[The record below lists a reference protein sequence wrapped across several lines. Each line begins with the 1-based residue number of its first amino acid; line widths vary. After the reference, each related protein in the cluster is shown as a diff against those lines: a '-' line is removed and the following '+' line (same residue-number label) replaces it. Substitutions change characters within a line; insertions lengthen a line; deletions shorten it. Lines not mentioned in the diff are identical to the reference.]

1 MEKDST
7 KTGPLAG
14 IKVLDLTGNAPGP
27 YCTMLLA
34 DMGADV
40 IVVGGGRAGGPV
52 STFSP
57 GKRYVSLNLKSPAG
71 TRALKRLVE
80 DTDILVE
87 GYRPGVMKR
96 LGLDYD
102 VLQQVNERLIYC
114 SLTGYGQTGPMS
126 NDAGHDINYI
136 ALSGVLGSMG
146 PTDQPPLPPLNLV
159 ADFAGGSLFA
169 LNGILAALYE
179 RERSGL
185 GQYID
190 VAMIDGCLSMMAMH
204 FPIWETTYM
213 PGRGKNFTGGH
224 FPFYRCYECS
234 DGKYM
239 SVGAI
244 EPHFYVSLCTKLGLE
259 DVPEQMDTSLWDAT
273 AARFEAAFKT
283 KTRSEWEDIFDGS
296 DACVAPVLTPD
307 EVWAHPQVQ
316 ARCPSAQHRS
326 VPPAPLLSRSPL
338 HRGELDESNQ
348 TQAILRELGFTD
360 DDIVAAMPENLAQV
374 ELVQAWPQDV

>member
-1 MEKDST
+1 MEKDPNR
-7 KTGPLAG
+7 TGPLEG

-57 GKRYVSLNLKSPAG
+57 GKRYVSLDLKSSAG
-71 TRALKRLVE
+71 TRMLKSMVE
-80 DTDILVE
+80 QTDILIE

-96 LGLDYD
+96 LGLDYET
-102 VLQQVNERLIYC
+102 LQQVNAKLIYC
-114 SLTGYGQTGPMS
+114 SLTGYGQTGPMAS
-126 NDAGHDINYI
+126 DAGHDINYI

-146 PTDQPPLPPLNLV
+146 PADQPPLPPLNLV

-190 VAMIDGCLSMMAMH
+190 AAMIDGCLSMMAMH
-204 FPIWETTYM
+204 FPIWETPFM

-224 FPFYRCYECS
+224 FPFYRCYQCS

-244 EPHFYVSLCTKLGLE
+244 EPHFYASLCVKLGLA
-259 DVPEQMDTSLWDAT
+259 DVPDQMDTRLWEST
-273 AARFEAAFKT
+273 AKQFEAAFKT
-283 KTRSEWEDIFDGS
+283 KTRSEWERIFDGS

-316 ARCPSAQHRS
+316 ARCQSAQERS
-326 VPPAPLLSRSPL
+326 VPPAPVLSRSSL
-338 HRGELDESNQ
+338 SRGEVDESNQ
-348 TQAILRELGFTD
+348 THAVLRELGFTD
-360 DDIVAAMPENLAQV
+360 DDIEAAMPKNSAEV
-374 ELVQAWPQDV
+374 KLVQAWPQKE